1 MAFVQIRVLV
11 ASKYNCRKASS
22 QKPFVKTTGYPIRK
36 VKRISL
42 GNVYTKKILT
52 SGRRKH
58 INDDRAIGDDLYH
71 NGLGDQS

>member
-1 MAFVQIRVLV
+1 MPPWHQNIIAEKQVHKNLLSKQLV
-11 ASKYNCRKASS
+11 
-22 QKPFVKTTGYPIRK
+22 IHLEK

>member
-1 MAFVQIRVLV
+1 VPPWHQNIIAEKQVHKNLLSKQLV
-11 ASKYNCRKASS
+11 
-22 QKPFVKTTGYPIRK
+22 IHLEK

-71 NGLGDQS
+71 NGLGD